1 MSEQTPSQAEG
12 ERDDEA
18 RSYDPPRTT
27 PSQAEGERVDEPE
40 EAEAGESGGERPLA
54 DASERYARARGDE
67 EPGAHSGGESEA
79 RERIVPGTASA
90 AEGYRTLGGTLHGEP
105 LAGVGRTAGGEGA
118 GLISRDH
125 VRELLATRDDRPTLV
140 ILEGRARVVS
150 ADDLGSARYAGAVEV
165 MSGEE
170 LTRQVGQGSPSERD
184 LDDLAARLESM
195 VSKLGA

>member
-12 ERDDEA
+12 ERTEEA
-18 RSYDPPRTT
+18 RSHDVPRTT
-27 PSQAEGERVDEPE
+27 PSQAEGERVDEPQE
-40 EAEAGESGGERPLA
+40 GESAESAGEDPHA
-54 DASERYARARGDE
+54 DTPDRYARARGDE

-79 RERIVPGTASA
+79 RERVVPGTASA
-90 AEGYRTLGGTLHGEP
+90 AEGYRTQGGTLHGEP
-105 LAGVGRTAGGEGA
+105 LAGVGATAGGEGA

-150 ADDLGSARYAGAVEV
+150 TDDLRSQRYAGAVEV

-170 LTRQVGQGSPSERD
+170 LTRQVGQGSHSERD